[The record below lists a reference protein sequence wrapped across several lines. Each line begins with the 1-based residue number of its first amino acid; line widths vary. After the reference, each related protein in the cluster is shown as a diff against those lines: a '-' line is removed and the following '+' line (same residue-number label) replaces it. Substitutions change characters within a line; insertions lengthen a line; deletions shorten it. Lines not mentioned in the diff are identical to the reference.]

1 MNVHTAPTGLRQPS
15 TVKDS
20 GDTLHRE
27 GVGDFLKSHH
37 RPSVVVSE
45 NGWGAAGA
53 LARTTAPPQ
62 QRSSRQSIDH
72 RGVAGEVALLVWWE
86 GDAERGARGTPCFL
100 RRAGRAWR
108 CGPPPPPSTSPFS
121 HRSASSC
128 TLVHSRY
135 LRGGRGGPRPAVQLA
150 RAPPG
155 ARATRLV
162 GLPRHPPR
170 LIFFPPPR
178 PRCVRPRPHPRLV
191 QLPDPCTASPDCFL
205 LSPPPCPPSF
215 RLAFIS

>member
-108 CGPPPPPSTSPFS
+108 CGTP
-121 HRSASSC
+121 
-128 TLVHSRY
+128 
-135 LRGGRGGPRPAVQLA
+135 
-150 RAPPG
+150 
-155 ARATRLV
+155 
-162 GLPRHPPR
+162 
-170 LIFFPPPR
+170 PPPR
-178 PRCVRPRPHPRLV
+178 PAPFPIGPRHRAPWCTVDTFAAAEVARAQPCSWRGHPPARALPASLNCPAILLVWYSSPLLALVARGRGLTPASCSSPTPVPLRPTVL
-191 QLPDPCTASPDCFL
+191 L